1 MKKIIR
7 TQQKNSVESLA
18 NNYTQP
24 YTPPKYKYSKYKDII
39 WIWRY
44 FMAEKVMLCEDCGKM
59 FRVEYDLT
67 KIDELICPSC
77 DGINIVSIYKQQNKI
92 GL

>member
-1 MKKIIR
+1 MAEGGKISFTISFLGDSRYLPKIINMVN
-7 TQQKNSVESLA
+7 T
-18 NNYTQP
+18 
-24 YTPPKYKYSKYKDII
+24 
-39 WIWRY
+39 RY
-44 FMAEKVMLCEDCGKM
+44 YMETRGVLMAEKVMLCEDCGKM

-77 DGINIVSIYKQQNKI
+77 DGINIASIYKQQNKI